1 MTLILFLCICQTYT
15 ANVTSIYK
23 SGVGVLFLGS
33 FLEWAFGDASVLMD
47 DGQIS
52 RLLLFHCITT

>member
-1 MTLILFLCICQTYT
+1 MMLILFCVYARRIQQMLFHIQKRRE
-15 ANVTSIYK
+15 SIV
-23 SGVGVLFLGS
+23 SWFI
-33 FLEWAFGDASVLMD
+33 LEWAFGDASVLMD